1 MTSDDDLT
9 RDLQRTLGTK
19 ELADRVRQS
28 IVRLRD
34 GAGGEQLAEM
44 ACDLLAGRT
53 DLRTISRS
61 SSYAQPLT
69 AAARQYAEWFNNLDS
84 QEREQVMT
92 DARIEMDRLDDLS
105 GDDTVA

>member
-53 DLRTISRS
+53 DLRTISRTRLRPTPHGRR
-61 SSYAQPLT
+61 AAVRRVVQQPRFT
-69 AAARQYAEWFNNLDS
+69 G
-84 QEREQVMT
+84 T
-92 DARIEMDRLDDLS
+92 
-105 GDDTVA
+105 